1 MQQLDAEVASWR
13 AHVFSEATKST
24 YSSHLRAFLRFCAE
38 FSLTPCPAPTSTLL
52 RYAAFLAR
60 SKCYTSVTQYLV
72 SPKAPLMPKHLS
84 QIRDMLRLDRL
95 ADLQF
100 WAATLC
106 TFFGLLRI
114 GNLTPP
120 HSVTHRDL
128 SVTKKGIILYIRR
141 SKTIQFGER
150 THSVVLPYLPGS
162 HLCPVS
168 TLLRFLGRT
177 TSCPLDAPL
186 FSIMDTAGRMVP
198 LSAGAFRQRL
208 QRVTSSCPEIPQC
221 STHSLPKVEQPG
233 SCLAMSRW
241 PMCASSGT
249 GAVTQCF
256 DIYCPMR
263 LPNSKFFMVRLNC
276 YNFENFAISWSIC
289 LGQCFHHAQFCADLI
304 CPIIN
309 YHNTSTLLSYSF
321 MGWGFLI

>member
-1 MQQLDAEVASWR
+1 
-13 AHVFSEATKST
+13 
-24 YSSHLRAFLRFCAE
+24 
-38 FSLTPCPAPTSTLL
+38 
-52 RYAAFLAR
+52 
-60 SKCYTSVTQYLV
+60 
-72 SPKAPLMPKHLS
+72 MPKHLS

-106 TFFGLLRI
+106 AFFGLLRI

-120 HSVTHRDL
+120 HSVTPHDL

-150 THSVVLPYLPGS
+150 TLPGS

-186 FSIMDTAGRMVP
+186 FSIMESAGRIVP
-198 LSAGAFRQRL
+198 LSAGAFRQPL
-208 QRVTSSCPEIPQC
+208 QRVTSSCPQIRSALRIVC
-221 STHSLPKVEQPG
+221 AKVEQPG
-233 SCLAMSRW
+233 SCLAMSPW
-241 PMCASSGT
+241 PLCASSGT
-249 GAVTQCF
+249 GAVMQCF
-256 DIYCPMR
+256 NIYCPMR
-263 LPNSKFFMVRLNC
+263 VPNSKFFMVRLNC
-276 YNFENFAISWSIC
+276 YNFENCAISWSIC
-289 LGQCFHHAQFCADLI
+289 LGQCSHHAQFCADLL

-321 MGWGFLI
+321 MGWGFLILNCYIIYANCETDLSD